1 MLSNEE
7 YRLGTIV
14 SLKKPHP
21 SGTKEWEVVRLGAD
35 IKIKST
41 INNGLFLMFDRKD
54 FNKKVDKVIR
64 F

>member
-1 MLSNEE
+1 MLSNDQ
-7 YRLGTIV
+7 YQLGTIV
-14 SLKKPHP
+14 TLKKSHP

-41 INNGLFLMFDRKD
+41 IRNDLYLMFDRKD
-54 FNKKVDKVIR
+54 FNRRVGQVIK